1 MLTPK
6 QESFVKGIIDG
17 LSQSDAYRSAY
28 NAEKMSDKTIT
39 EKASL
44 LMKKDNIRA
53 RLQELRDQ
61 MVTPS
66 VMSAQERLEFLTEV
80 INGTKGEKVIEI
92 VDGKPV
98 EMEVPASLKNKLSAL
113 DIMNRM
119 TGEYTQK
126 IEGSLTVQKLEDLI

>member
-6 QESFVKGIIDG
+6 QEAFVKGIIDG
-17 LSQSDAYRSAY
+17 LSQSDSYRSAY

-44 LMKKDNIRA
+44 LMKKGNIRA

-80 INGTKGEKVIEI
+80 INGTKGEKVIEV
-92 VDGKPV
+92 VDGKVV

-113 DIMNRM
+113 DIMNKM

-126 IEGSLTVQKLEDLI
+126 IEGTLNVQKLEDLL